1 MRFYIVALI
10 GLLITACKNSEQAL
24 QTNIEIPKAY
34 TADSE
39 RIRLDSI
46 RQKDT
51 LKTPTYRSFFN
62 DPILVALIDSSLVNN
77 RDVQLAY
84 ARIQQSKAGVAFTK
98 GIRLPDLNLAIN
110 SGVRKFGDY
119 TIDGVGNYDTQF
131 SPNLTD
137 AQQIPNPV
145 PDYYVGVYSSW
156 EIDIWG
162 KLKNKKRAALLRYL
176 ASEQGRN
183 LVIIDLVSAVAR
195 NYYSLLIL
203 DRELKIIQ
211 ESIDLQENALQL
223 IKAQMESG
231 KTNELA
237 VQLMT
242 AQVMESKSIK
252 LEVTQDI
259 IRNENE
265 LNVLLGRYPQT
276 IKRGELSSEI
286 TKFSRISAT
295 VPSELL
301 AKRPDI
307 LQAEN
312 NLKAARADIKSAK
325 AAFYPTLQLSGSLG
339 LQSFRLA
346 LLLDSPS
353 SVAFNLANGIVMP
366 LLNRR
371 ALKAEL
377 MDAKGKQLEAYLNYE
392 KTILNAMTEVYGL
405 LQFKENL
412 EQMQQI
418 KTTEVS
424 ILQASVNTVNALY
437 LSGRSTYLEIITAQD
452 YFLERQ
458 LEALQ
463 VQLRNFNNQIN
474 LYKAIGGGL
483 K

>member
-1 MRFYIVALI
+1 
-10 GLLITACKNSEQAL
+10 
-24 QTNIEIPKAY
+24 
-34 TADSE
+34 
-39 RIRLDSI
+39 
-46 RQKDT
+46 
-51 LKTPTYRSFFN
+51 
-62 DPILVALIDSSLVNN
+62 
-77 RDVQLAY
+77 
-84 ARIQQSKAGVAFTK
+84 
-98 GIRLPDLNLAIN
+98 
-110 SGVRKFGDY
+110 
-119 TIDGVGNYDTQF
+119 
-131 SPNLTD
+131 
-137 AQQIPNPV
+137 
-145 PDYYVGVYSSW
+145 
-156 EIDIWG
+156 
-162 KLKNKKRAALLRYL
+162 
-176 ASEQGRN
+176 
-183 LVIIDLVSAVAR
+183 
-195 NYYSLLIL
+195 
-203 DRELKIIQ
+203 
-211 ESIDLQENALQL
+211 
-223 IKAQMESG
+223 
-231 KTNELA
+231 
-237 VQLMT
+237 
-242 AQVMESKSIK
+242 
-252 LEVTQDI
+252 
-259 IRNENE
+259 
-265 LNVLLGRYPQT
+265 
-276 IKRGELSSEI
+276 
-286 TKFSRISAT
+286 
-295 VPSELL
+295 LL

-346 LLLDSPS
+346 FLLDSPS
-353 SVAFNLANGIVMP
+353 SFAFNLTNGIVMP

>member
-1 MRFYIVALI
+1 MRIYILAVI
-10 GLLITACKNSEQAL
+10 LLLFTACKNSEQVF
-24 QTNIEIPKAY
+24 QTDIEIPTRY
-34 TADSE
+34 SSDSQLI
-39 RIRLDSI
+39 RIDSI

-51 LKTPTYRSFFN
+51 LKTPKYSSFFN
-62 DPILVALIDSSLVNN
+62 DSILVALIDSSLVNN
-77 RDVQLAY
+77 RDVLLAY
-84 ARIQQSKAGVAFTK
+84 ARIQQTKAGIAFTK
-98 GIRLPDLNLAIN
+98 GIRLPDLNLAIS

-131 SPNLTD
+131 SPNLTA

-145 PDYYVGVYSSW
+145 PDYYVGVYSTW
-156 EIDIWG
+156 EIDIWK

-183 LVIIDLVSAVAR
+183 LVIIDLVSAVAK

-211 ESIDLQENALQL
+211 ESIELQENALQL
-223 IKAQMESG
+223 IKAQMENG

-242 AQVMESKSIK
+242 AQVLESKSMK
-252 LEVTQDI
+252 LEVAQDI

-265 LNVLLGRYPQT
+265 LNVLLGRYPET
-276 IKRGELSSEI
+276 IERSELSTVI
-286 TKFSRISAT
+286 TKVSGVSTT

-312 NLKAARADIKSAK
+312 NLKAARADVKSAK

-346 LLLDSPS
+346 FLLDSPS
-353 SVAFNLANGIVMP
+353 SFAFNLTNGLVMP

-405 LQFKENL
+405 LQLKENL

-418 KTTEVS
+418 KTAEVT
-424 ILQASVNTVNALY
+424 ILQASVTTANDLY
-437 LSGRSTYLEIITAQD
+437 LSGRSSYLEIITAQN
-452 YFLERQ
+452 YYLQRQ

-463 VQLRNFNNQIN
+463 VQLRNFNNQIQ

>member
-1 MRFYIVALI
+1 MRIYILAI
-10 GLLITACKNSEQAL
+10 ILLLFTACKNSEQVF
-24 QTNIEIPKAY
+24 QTDIEIPTTY
-34 TADSE
+34 SSDSQLI
-39 RIRLDSI
+39 RIDSI

-51 LKTPTYRSFFN
+51 LKTPKYSSFFN
-62 DPILVALIDSSLVNN
+62 DSILVALIDSSLVNN
-77 RDVQLAY
+77 RDVLLAY

-98 GIRLPDLNLAIN
+98 GIRLPDLNLAIS

-131 SPNLTD
+131 SPNLTA

-145 PDYYVGVYSSW
+145 PDYYVGVYSTW
-156 EIDIWG
+156 EIDIWK

-183 LVIIDLVSAVAR
+183 LVIIDLVSAVAK

-211 ESIDLQENALQL
+211 ESIELQENALQL
-223 IKAQMESG
+223 IKAQMENG

-242 AQVMESKSIK
+242 AQVLESKSMK
-252 LEVTQDI
+252 LEVAQDI

-276 IKRGELSSEI
+276 IERSELSTVIKKVSGVS
-286 TKFSRISAT
+286 TT

-312 NLKAARADIKSAK
+312 NLKAARADVKSAK

-346 LLLDSPS
+346 FLLDSPS
-353 SVAFNLANGIVMP
+353 SFAFNLTNGLVMP

-371 ALKAEL
+371 VLKAEL

-392 KTILNAMTEVYGL
+392 KTILNAMMEVYGL
-405 LQFKENL
+405 LQLKENL

-418 KTTEVS
+418 KTAEVT
-424 ILQASVNTVNALY
+424 ILQASVTTANDLY
-437 LSGRSTYLEIITAQD
+437 LSGRSSYLEIITAQN
-452 YFLERQ
+452 YYLQRQ

-463 VQLRNFNNQIN
+463 VQLRNFNNQIQ

>member
-1 MRFYIVALI
+1 MRLFIIALI
-10 GLLITACKNSEQAL
+10 VLLFTACKNSEQVF
-24 QTNIEIPKAY
+24 QTDIEVPIAY
-34 TADSE
+34 SSGSKL
-39 RIRLDSI
+39 IRVDSI
-46 RQKDT
+46 QQKDT
-51 LKTPTYRSFFN
+51 LKTPIYSSFFT
-62 DPILVALIDSSLVNN
+62 DSILVALIDSSLVNN
-77 RDVQLAY
+77 RDVLLAY
-84 ARIQQSKAGVAFTK
+84 ARIQQTRAGVAFTK
-98 GIRLPDLNLAIN
+98 GIRLPDLNAAVS

-131 SPNLTD
+131 SPNLTA

-145 PDYYVGVYSSW
+145 PDYFVGVYSTW

-203 DRELKIIQ
+203 DRELRIIQ
-211 ESIDLQENALQL
+211 ESIELQENALQL

-242 AQVMESKSIK
+242 AQVMESKNLK
-252 LEVTQDI
+252 LEVAQDI

-265 LNVLLGRYPQT
+265 LNVLLGRYPQS
-276 IKRGELSSEI
+276 IKRGELSSDI
-286 TKFSRISAT
+286 TMLSETST
-295 VPSELL
+295 EVPSALL
-301 AKRPDI
+301 ARRPDI

-312 NLKAARADIKSAK
+312 VLKASRADVESAK

-346 LLLDSPS
+346 FLLDSPTS
-353 SVAFNLANGIVMP
+353 LAFNFANGLVMP
-366 LLNRR
+366 ILNRR

-418 KTTEVS
+418 KTAEVS
-424 ILQASVNTVNALY
+424 ILQASVNTANALY

-452 YFLERQ
+452 YFLQRQ

-463 VQLRNFNNQIN
+463 VQLRNFNNQIQ
-474 LYKAIGGGL
+474 LYKAIGGGF
-483 K
+483 

>member
-1 MRFYIVALI
+1 MRLFILAVTV
-10 GLLITACKNSEQAL
+10 LLFTACKNSEQVF
-24 QTNIEIPKAY
+24 QTDIEVPTTY
-34 TADSE
+34 SSGSQ
-39 RIRLDSI
+39 RIRVDSI
-46 RQKDT
+46 QQKDT
-51 LKTPTYRSFFN
+51 LKIPTYSSFFT
-62 DPILVALIDSSLVNN
+62 DSILVALIDSSLLNN
-77 RDVQLAY
+77 QDVLLAY
-84 ARIQQSKAGVAFTK
+84 ARIQQTRAGVAFTK
-98 GIRLPDLNLAIN
+98 GIRLPDLNAAVS

-131 SPNLTD
+131 SPNLTA

-145 PDYYVGVYSSW
+145 PDYFVGVYSTW

-211 ESIDLQENALQL
+211 ESIELQENALQL

-242 AQVMESKSIK
+242 AQVMESKSMK
-252 LEVTQDI
+252 LEVAQEI
-259 IRNENE
+259 MRNENE
-265 LNVLLGRYPQT
+265 LNVLLGRYPQP
-276 IKRGELSSEI
+276 IERAELSSMI
-286 TKFSRISAT
+286 TMFSGLST
-295 VPSELL
+295 GVPSELL
-301 AKRPDI
+301 ARRPDI

-312 NLKAARADIKSAK
+312 TLKATRADVKSAK
-325 AAFYPTLQLSGSLG
+325 AAFYPTLQLNASLG

-346 LLLDSPS
+346 FLLDSPS
-353 SVAFNLANGIVMP
+353 SFAFNLANGLVMP
-366 LLNRR
+366 LVNRR

-405 LQFKENL
+405 VLFKENL

-418 KTTEVS
+418 KTAEVT
-424 ILQASVNTVNALY
+424 ILQASVATANALY

-452 YFLERQ
+452 YYLQRQ

-463 VQLRNFNNQIN
+463 VQLRNFNNQIQ